1 MCDTGCG
8 SPEQNCEPGL
18 HVCAQPEALVVKD
31 PIFCP
36 RGNTCVFLL
45 LVERNAPHISKV
57 QNFYLRTL
65 VCFSNGRVRNSGWTW
80 GAEVRGKC
88 HQVSLQDICSYNP
101 VPGQLRR
108 KQAWRVALLRNEI
121 PLLPRLLLQRAL
133 MIDSTWRTIRVI
145 HPSVIKVFSCSL
157 LTSVAWHIPRNLSL
171 SIFLRPGSGN
181 NISSF
186 CVLKEPRSS
195 ILSYWA
201 PTFLKHLAKRTHVD
215 V

>member
-1 MCDTGCG
+1 MGTRRPKGIECFLEASTEPGASSRTGSQVQGCEADGPDMCDTGCG

-108 KQAWRVALLRNEI
+108 KQA
-121 PLLPRLLLQRAL
+121 
-133 MIDSTWRTIRVI
+133 
-145 HPSVIKVFSCSL
+145 
-157 LTSVAWHIPRNLSL
+157 
-171 SIFLRPGSGN
+171 
-181 NISSF
+181 
-186 CVLKEPRSS
+186 
-195 ILSYWA
+195 
-201 PTFLKHLAKRTHVD
+201 
-215 V
+215 